1 MRDTELYRQIL
12 GIESPWEVESVR
24 LSIKDGQVDVQLR
37 HKNEIKWECPE
48 CGKELSIYDHA
59 EERTWRHLDTCQFQT
74 LIHARVPR
82 VDCNEHG
89 VRQVKVPWAEARSR
103 FTLLMERLVI
113 DVLQETA
120 TVEGARRLL
129 NLSWDEVHG
138 VMQRAV
144 KRGRS
149 RKKREPKPLIG
160 VDEKSFRKGH
170 KYMTVVCDVAEGTV
184 EHVSVGRSAESLE
197 EYYSSLSAE
206 EREGIE
212 AVAMDMWPAYTG
224 ATRKWIPD
232 ADEKI
237 VFDRFHVMGHMEKA
251 VDTVRKR
258 ENRELSGVGDDTL
271 KGTKWLWLY
280 SGENLPDRLKPALK
294 ALRSMKL
301 KVARAW
307 AIKETL
313 RGMWSYLSVGWA
325 RKFFKGWYSWAV
337 RSRLK
342 PVKKV
347 AVLVRDHLEG
357 ILNYCRCPISN
368 AVAEGLNSRIAA
380 VKLRACGFRNVDNFK
395 TAIYFFCGGL
405 DLYPC

>member
-12 GIESPWEVESVR
+12 GIESPWEVETVQ
-24 LSIKDGQVDVQLR
+24 LSIKEGRVDVQLR
-37 HKNEIKWECPE
+37 HKEGLKWPCPE

-82 VDCNEHG
+82 IDCDEHG
-89 VRQVKVPWAEARSR
+89 VRQVKVPWAEPKSR

-113 DVLQETA
+113 DVLRETA

-138 VMQRAV
+138 VMERAV
-144 KRGRS
+144 DRGKD
-149 RKKREPKPLIG
+149 RKKRETKPLIG
-160 VDEKSFRKGH
+160 VDEKSFRRGH
-170 KYMTVVCDVAEGTV
+170 KYMTIVCDIAEGTV
-184 EHVSVGRSAESLE
+184 EHVSVGRSSESLE
-197 EYYSSLSAE
+197 QYYSSLSAE
-206 EREGIE
+206 ERERIE
-212 AVAMDMWPAYTG
+212 AVAMDMWPAYIS
-224 ATRKWIPD
+224 ATEKWIPD
-232 ADEKI
+232 AGNKI

-258 ENRELSGVGDDTL
+258 ENREMIQTGDERL
-271 KGTKWLWLY
+271 KGTKWMWLY
-280 SGENLPDRLKPALK
+280 SAENLPDRLKPALE
-294 ALRSMKL
+294 ALKSMKL
-301 KVARAW
+301 KVSRAW

-313 RGMWSYLSVGWA
+313 RGMWDYVSVAWA
-325 RKFFKGWYSWAV
+325 RKFFERWYSWAV

-342 PVKKV
+342 PVRDV
-347 AVLVRDHLEG
+347 ARMIRDHLSG

-380 VKLRACGFRNVDNFK
+380 VKLRACGFRNVENFK

>member
-1 MRDTELYRQIL
+1 MRDTELYRKIL
-12 GIESPWEVESVR
+12 GIESPWEVESAQIN
-24 LSIKDGQVDVQLR
+24 IKEGRVDVKLKHR
-37 HKNEIKWECPE
+37 EGISWPCPE
-48 CGKELSIYDHA
+48 CAKELGIYDHA

-82 VDCNEHG
+82 VKCDEHG

-129 NLSWDEVHG
+129 NLSWDEVQG
-138 VMQRAV
+138 VMHRAV
-144 KRGRS
+144 KRGRA
-149 RKKREPKPLIG
+149 RKRRKPKPLIG

-170 KYMTVVCDVAEGTV
+170 TYMTVVCDIAEGTV
-184 EHVSVGRSAESLE
+184 EHVSVGRSADSLE

-206 EREGIE
+206 ERDGIE
-212 AVAMDMWPAYTG
+212 AVAMDMWPAYIG

-232 ADEKI
+232 AERKI

-258 ENRELSGVGDDTL
+258 ENRELMKEGDERL
-271 KGTKWLWLY
+271 KGTKWMWLY
-280 SGENLPDRLKPALK
+280 SGENLPDRLKPALQ

-313 RGMWSYLSVGWA
+313 RGMWSYISVGWA
-325 RKFFKGWYSWAV
+325 RKFFGRWYSWAV
-337 RSRLK
+337 RSRLS
-342 PVKKV
+342 PVRRV
-347 AVLVRDHLEG
+347 ATMIRNHLEG

-380 VKLRACGFRNVDNFK
+380 VKLRACGFRNVENFK

-405 DLYPC
+405 NLYPC